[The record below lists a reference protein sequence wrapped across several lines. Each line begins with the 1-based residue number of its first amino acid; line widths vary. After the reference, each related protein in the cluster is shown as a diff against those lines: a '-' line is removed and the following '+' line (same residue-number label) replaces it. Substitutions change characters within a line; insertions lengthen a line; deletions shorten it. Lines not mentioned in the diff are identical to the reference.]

1 MGGFSSGTV
10 SRSRPVT
17 RNTDKA
23 INNKTGKAGRNQ
35 AEKKPTS
42 SSSKQ
47 KPPKSRSS
55 RQKSGQKS
63 KRRNKLS
70 DSVRK
75 SVNRYLKDLNGE
87 EASRVYDMVL
97 CEVEK
102 PLLDVVMKYCDH
114 NQSKAARV
122 LGINRNTL
130 RKKLAAHGIN
140 PDD

>member
-1 MGGFSSGTV
+1 MGDSTIATD
-10 SRSRPVT
+10 SRSRSITPKT
-17 RNTDKA
+17 DSAIKNKPGRNKPS
-23 INNKTGKAGRNQ
+23 KAGRSK
-35 AEKKPTS
+35 AEKTANSTS
-42 SSSKQ
+42 PKQKSSKQ
-47 KPPKSRSS
+47 KAE
-55 RQKSGQKS
+55 QKS

-87 EASRVYDMVL
+87 EASRMYDMVL

-102 PLLDVVMKYCDH
+102 PLLEVVMEYCDH

-130 RKKLAAHGIN
+130 RKKLAVHGLISDN
-140 PDD
+140 